1 MAISLANITLDC
13 DDTGAVATFWSAVL
27 GLPLD
32 DAPPEVAPYFR
43 QISTPDG
50 SANWLFIKVP
60 EPKTAKNRQHLDFT
74 ADDRA
79 AEHERLL
86 GLGASHVGDYT
97 EHGFEWSTYRD
108 PEGNE
113 FCVG

>member
-50 SANWLFIKVP
+50 SANW
-60 EPKTAKNRQHLDFT
+60 
-74 ADDRA
+74 
-79 AEHERLL
+79 
-86 GLGASHVGDYT
+86 
-97 EHGFEWSTYRD
+97 
-108 PEGNE
+108 
-113 FCVG
+113 